1 MTEPT
6 YVIQIISNTIFLFLF
21 SRTTAHRPLIQYA
34 SSSHKKHHVLLIYQA
49 YAMYNSTNSII
60 IIHSRRNP
68 AYLRIVPKSSYVFQ
82 HPVPAQAIAIV
93 LDPEWGEFFIVALH
107 AHFMPILVPR
117 ATNRALL
124 SLHNMN
130 REWTYTFLT
139 DRATLIHWAK
149 LPSY

>member
-1 MTEPT
+1 M
-6 YVIQIISNTIFLFLF
+6 
-21 SRTTAHRPLIQYA
+21 PLLQYA
-34 SSSHKKHHVLLIYQA
+34 SSSHKNQQVLLVYQA

-82 HPVPAQAIAIV
+82 HRVPAQANAIV
-93 LDPEWGEFFIVALH
+93 LDPEWDEYFIVALH
-107 AHFMPILVPR
+107 DQFMPILVPR

-139 DRATLIHWAK
+139 DRATLIHWTK
-149 LPSY
+149 LSSY